1 MAPASEQVAAHFA
14 IGVAMD
20 RWSMSPT
27 APRPWRLR
35 LVRPASITSGT
46 LHTPAS
52 KSPMSPFANP
62 GPAVTAATPVSPVA
76 SAQPSAAS
84 TAAPSCRVSMILMS
98 SSRLASRNGRMWPPG
113 RAKTVETP
121 RARSVRA
128 INAPPSLRPSASVR
142 DRSAATSGM
151 ASQSID
157 RARQGARCRSADRM
171 NALQD
176 EPAPDVEV
184 ATPDMPGGLGT
195 RALRNTVLIL
205 VVRVISRII
214 ALVAVIIIGNYLDP
228 TRFGEMQTAV
238 TYVGLVGTV
247 TDLGFSALY
256 VREGARHTD
265 QISRYWNNVA
275 SLKVIGA
282 AVGLPLIFAA
292 LDFAGLRSLLWPAFA
307 ILVLSGYQLLLR
319 NTLYAM
325 QRLTFEIIEIV
336 PETLVV
342 FALVVIGVHIHADT
356 GFFLWAYALSYAFA
370 CIYFATVLMV
380 MGVLRPGLQLEPGL
394 LFSWVRVAVPLGITF
409 IITTVYFKVDVPILQ
424 RFRPYSEV
432 GYYTFAYKPFE
443 SLLFIP
449 FALRSVVFP
458 VLSVYHRRSPDRV
471 LPLSEKFFKALVI
484 LGWPITVGVFLLAP
498 QFNSLFDTS
507 GLYPGAEPAL
517 QILALA
523 VVFMFA
529 DNTFAATLNAIDKQN
544 VFAFVA
550 MVGLVINVGVN
561 LIVIPRYG
569 YLGASWAVVVT
580 EAALVVVGWIVLRA
594 QLGTIRVVSASWKAI
609 VAGLVMGVF
618 VYVANPH
625 QSRTLLFVV
634 VIASALIYT
643 AVLLALRI

>member
-1 MAPASEQVAAHFA
+1 
-14 IGVAMD
+14 
-20 RWSMSPT
+20 MS
-27 APRPWRLR
+27 
-35 LVRPASITSGT
+35 V
-46 LHTPAS
+46 
-52 KSPMSPFANP
+52 
-62 GPAVTAATPVSPVA
+62 
-76 SAQPSAAS
+76 
-84 TAAPSCRVSMILMS
+84 
-98 SSRLASRNGRMWPPG
+98 
-113 RAKTVETP
+113 
-121 RARSVRA
+121 
-128 INAPPSLRPSASVR
+128 
-142 DRSAATSGM
+142 
-151 ASQSID
+151 
-157 RARQGARCRSADRM
+157 
-171 NALQD
+171 LQD
-176 EPAPDVEV
+176 EPAPEV
-184 ATPDMPGGLGT
+184 DATAPEAPGGLGM
-195 RALRNTVLIL
+195 RALRNTILIL

-214 ALVAVIIIGNYLDP
+214 ALIAVIIIGNYLDP
-228 TRFGEMQTAV
+228 TRFGEMQTAI
-238 TYVGLVGTV
+238 TYVGLVGTL

-256 VREGARHTD
+256 VREGARHTEEL
-265 QISRYWNNVA
+265 SRYWNNVA

-292 LDFAGLRSLLWPAFA
+292 LYIAGVRSLLWPCFA

-342 FALVVIGVHIHADT
+342 FALVLIGVHIGADT
-356 GFFLWAYALSYAFA
+356 GFFLWAYAISYAFA
-370 CIYFATVLMV
+370 CVYFGIVLIA

-394 LFSWVRVAVPLGITF
+394 LFSWVRIAIPLGITF

-471 LPLSEKFFKALVI
+471 LPLAEKFFKALVV

-498 QFNSLFDTS
+498 QFNTLLQ
-507 GLYPGAEPAL
+507 LYPGSEPAL

-523 VVFMFA
+523 IVFMFA
-529 DNTFAATLNAIDKQN
+529 DNTFAATLNAIDRQN

-594 QLGTIRVVSASWKAI
+594 QLGTIKIVATSWKAI

-618 VYVANPH
+618 IYVANPH
-625 QSRTLLFVV
+625 QSRVLLFVV
-634 VIASALIYT
+634 IVASALIYG
-643 AVLLALRI
+643 AALLALRVADREEMSLIRNALRISR

>member
-1 MAPASEQVAAHFA
+1 
-14 IGVAMD
+14 
-20 RWSMSPT
+20 MS
-27 APRPWRLR
+27 
-35 LVRPASITSGT
+35 
-46 LHTPAS
+46 
-52 KSPMSPFANP
+52 
-62 GPAVTAATPVSPVA
+62 
-76 SAQPSAAS
+76 
-84 TAAPSCRVSMILMS
+84 
-98 SSRLASRNGRMWPPG
+98 
-113 RAKTVETP
+113 
-121 RARSVRA
+121 
-128 INAPPSLRPSASVR
+128 
-142 DRSAATSGM
+142 
-151 ASQSID
+151 
-157 RARQGARCRSADRM
+157 
-171 NALQD
+171 ALQD
-176 EPAPDVEV
+176 EPPAPG
-184 ATPDMPGGLGT
+184 ASTPDGLGM
-195 RALRNTVLIL
+195 RALRNTILIL

-214 ALVAVIIIGNYLDP
+214 ALLAVIIIGNYLDP

-265 QISRYWNNVA
+265 QIARYWNNVA
-275 SLKVIGA
+275 SLKVVGA
-282 AVGLPLIFAA
+282 VVGLPLIFAA
-292 LDFAGLRSLLWPAFA
+292 LYIAGVRSLLWPAFA

-370 CIYFATVLMV
+370 CIYFGTVLMV

-394 LFSWVRVAVPLGITF
+394 LLSWVRVAVPLGITF

-449 FALRSVVFP
+449 FALRSVIFP
-458 VLSVYHRRSPDRV
+458 VLSVYHRRSPERV
-471 LPLSEKFFKALVI
+471 LPLAEKFFKALVI

-498 QFNSLFDTS
+498 QFNSLLH
-507 GLYPGAEPAL
+507 LYAGSEPAL
-517 QILALA
+517 QILSLA
-523 VVFMFA
+523 IVFMFA

-544 VFAFVA
+544 VFALVA

-561 LIVIPRYG
+561 LVVIPRYG

-580 EAALVVVGWIVLRA
+580 EAALVVVGWFVLRA
-594 QLGTIRVVSASWKAI
+594 QLGTIPLLRTSWKSIA
-609 VAGLVMGVF
+609 AGVVMGAF
-618 VYVANPH
+618 IYVANPH
-625 QSRTLLFVV
+625 QNRVLLFVV
-634 VIASALIYT
+634 VVASAFIYGAALLVLRVADREEMDLIRN
-643 AVLLALRI
+643 ALRLRR

>member
-1 MAPASEQVAAHFA
+1 M
-14 IGVAMD
+14 G
-20 RWSMSPT
+20 
-27 APRPWRLR
+27 
-35 LVRPASITSGT
+35 G
-46 LHTPAS
+46 
-52 KSPMSPFANP
+52 
-62 GPAVTAATPVSPVA
+62 
-76 SAQPSAAS
+76 
-84 TAAPSCRVSMILMS
+84 
-98 SSRLASRNGRMWPPG
+98 
-113 RAKTVETP
+113 
-121 RARSVRA
+121 
-128 INAPPSLRPSASVR
+128 
-142 DRSAATSGM
+142 
-151 ASQSID
+151 
-157 RARQGARCRSADRM
+157 
-171 NALQD
+171 LQD
-176 EPAPDVEV
+176 EAPAPGA

-195 RALRNTVLIL
+195 RALRNTILIL

-214 ALVAVIIIGNYLDP
+214 ALVAVIIVGNYLDP

-238 TYVGLVGTV
+238 TYVGLVGTL

-265 QISRYWNNVA
+265 QLSRYWNNVA

-282 AVGLPLIFAA
+282 AIGLPLIFAA
-292 LDFAGLRSLLWPAFA
+292 LYFAGVRSLLWPSFA

-336 PETLVV
+336 PETLIV
-342 FALVVIGVHIHADT
+342 FALVIVGVHINADT
-356 GFFLWAYALSYAFA
+356 GFFLWAYAISYAFA
-370 CIYFATVLMV
+370 CVYFATVLV
-380 MGVLRPGLQLEPGL
+380 AMGVLRPAPQLEPGL
-394 LFSWVRVAVPLGITF
+394 LFSWVKVAVPLGITF

-458 VLSVYHRRSPDRV
+458 VLSVYHRQSPERV
-471 LPLSEKFFKALVI
+471 LPLAEKFFKALVI

-498 QFNSLFDTS
+498 QFNTLLH
-507 GLYPGAEPAL
+507 LYAGSEPAL

-523 VVFMFA
+523 IVFMFA

-561 LIVIPRYG
+561 LVVIPRYG

-580 EAALVVVGWIVLRA
+580 EAALVVVGWFVLRA
-594 QLGTIRVVSASWKAI
+594 QLGTIPLLATSWKAV
-609 VAGLVMGVF
+609 VAGLVMGAF
-618 VYVANPH
+618 IYVANPH
-625 QSRTLLFVV
+625 QNRVLLFVIV
-634 VIASALIYT
+634 VASALVYG
-643 AVLLALRI
+643 AMLLLLRVADNEELSLIRNALRLRR

>member
-1 MAPASEQVAAHFA
+1 
-14 IGVAMD
+14 
-20 RWSMSPT
+20 MS
-27 APRPWRLR
+27 
-35 LVRPASITSGT
+35 
-46 LHTPAS
+46 
-52 KSPMSPFANP
+52 
-62 GPAVTAATPVSPVA
+62 
-76 SAQPSAAS
+76 
-84 TAAPSCRVSMILMS
+84 
-98 SSRLASRNGRMWPPG
+98 
-113 RAKTVETP
+113 
-121 RARSVRA
+121 
-128 INAPPSLRPSASVR
+128 
-142 DRSAATSGM
+142 
-151 ASQSID
+151 
-157 RARQGARCRSADRM
+157 
-171 NALQD
+171 ALED
-176 EPAPDVEV
+176 EPPAPG
-184 ATPDMPGGLGT
+184 ATTPDMPGGLGM
-195 RALRNTVLIL
+195 RALRNTILIL
-205 VVRVISRII
+205 VVRVISRIV
-214 ALVAVIIIGNYLDP
+214 ALLAVIIIGNYLDP

-265 QISRYWNNVA
+265 QIARYWNNVA
-275 SLKVIGA
+275 SLKVVGA
-282 AVGLPLIFAA
+282 VVGLPLIFAA
-292 LDFAGLRSLLWPAFA
+292 LYIAGVRSLLWPSFA

-370 CIYFATVLMV
+370 CIYFGTVLMV

-394 LFSWVRVAVPLGITF
+394 LLSWVRVAVPLGITF

-449 FALRSVVFP
+449 FALRSVIFP
-458 VLSVYHRRSPDRV
+458 VLSVYHRRSPERV
-471 LPLSEKFFKALVI
+471 LPLAEKFFKALVI

-498 QFNSLFDTS
+498 QFNSLLH
-507 GLYPGAEPAL
+507 LYAGSEPAL

-523 VVFMFA
+523 IVFMFA

-544 VFAFVA
+544 VFALVA

-561 LIVIPRYG
+561 LVVIPRYG

-580 EAALVVVGWIVLRA
+580 EAALVVVGWFVLRA
-594 QLGTIRVVSASWKAI
+594 QLGTIPLLRTSWKSI
-609 VAGLVMGVF
+609 VAGVVMGAF
-618 VYVANPH
+618 IYVANPH
-625 QSRTLLFVV
+625 QNRVLLFVV
-634 VIASALIYT
+634 VVASAFIYGAALLVLRVADREETDLIRN
-643 AVLLALRI
+643 ALRLRR

>member
-1 MAPASEQVAAHFA
+1 
-14 IGVAMD
+14 
-20 RWSMSPT
+20 MS
-27 APRPWRLR
+27 
-35 LVRPASITSGT
+35 
-46 LHTPAS
+46 
-52 KSPMSPFANP
+52 
-62 GPAVTAATPVSPVA
+62 
-76 SAQPSAAS
+76 
-84 TAAPSCRVSMILMS
+84 
-98 SSRLASRNGRMWPPG
+98 
-113 RAKTVETP
+113 
-121 RARSVRA
+121 
-128 INAPPSLRPSASVR
+128 
-142 DRSAATSGM
+142 
-151 ASQSID
+151 
-157 RARQGARCRSADRM
+157 
-171 NALQD
+171 ALQD
-176 EPAPDVEV
+176 EPPAPG
-184 ATPDMPGGLGT
+184 ASTPDMPGGLGM
-195 RALRNTVLIL
+195 RALRNTILIL

-214 ALVAVIIIGNYLDP
+214 ALLAVIIIGNYLDP

-265 QISRYWNNVA
+265 QIARYWNNVA
-275 SLKVIGA
+275 SLKVVGA
-282 AVGLPLIFAA
+282 VVGLPLIFAA
-292 LDFAGLRSLLWPAFA
+292 LYIAGVRSLLWPSFA

-370 CIYFATVLMV
+370 CIYFGTVLMV

-394 LFSWVRVAVPLGITF
+394 LLSWVRVAVPLGITF

-449 FALRSVVFP
+449 FALRSVIFP
-458 VLSVYHRRSPDRV
+458 VLSVYHRRSPERV
-471 LPLSEKFFKALVI
+471 LPLAEKFFKALVI

-498 QFNSLFDTS
+498 QFNSLLH
-507 GLYPGAEPAL
+507 LYAGSEPAL

-523 VVFMFA
+523 IVFMFA

-544 VFAFVA
+544 VFALVA

-561 LIVIPRYG
+561 LVVIPRYG

-580 EAALVVVGWIVLRA
+580 EAALVVVGWFVLRA
-594 QLGTIRVVSASWKAI
+594 QLGTIPLLRTSWKSI
-609 VAGLVMGVF
+609 VAGVVMGAF
-618 VYVANPH
+618 IYVANPH
-625 QSRTLLFVV
+625 QNRVLLFVV
-634 VIASALIYT
+634 VVASAFIYGAALLVLRVADREETDLIRN
-643 AVLLALRI
+643 ALRLRR